1 MSAAQRT
8 PLLAVKSKEG
18 ELQALLNTTEV
29 NDRVQV
35 MVELLDSVDSGGLVI
50 KKVVDFCVESAS
62 RGRPVWVD
70 TTWLTRASDLGAS
83 PRAVL
88 ERLEHEIEE
97 SLGLFSI
104 CSEQPCL
111 IPVVPLNTDDEGLR
125 AIRMFLEHRRRPV
138 VVRCRQ
144 TSLPTTEL
152 LRTLDRIATA
162 LRLGTDELHLVFD
175 EGYVRKL
182 ETHRVDALVDNITG
196 LANRNEYASVA
207 VLAGSTPRKR
217 GGYETHLRRRVEVE
231 LWKAVREASGERIRY
246 GDYGVVHPDPQKSSK
261 GGRIPNPYIYYT
273 VPGATLYIARK
284 NPERKGNS
292 VPPGSTERYFLK
304 VADELVHRP
313 EFAGADFSW
322 GDRNLYT
329 CRKRPNPQV
338 GSASRWIAF
347 ATSHHAVHVSRSLDT
362 P

>member
-231 LWKAVREASGERIRY
+231 LWKAVREASGEHIRY

-347 ATSHHAVHVSRSLDT
+347 ATSHHAAHVSRSLDT

>member
-35 MVELLDSVDSGGLVI
+35 MVELLPDMSPNGPIS
-50 KKVVDFCVESAS
+50 KKIVDFCVKSAL
-62 RGRPVWVD
+62 RGHPVWLD
-70 TTWLTRASDLGAS
+70 TTWLTGGNALAASSRAA
-83 PRAVL
+83 L
-88 ERLEHEIEE
+88 ERFEYAVEE
-97 SLGLFSI
+97 NGGLLLLAAD
-104 CSEQPCL
+104 QPCL
-111 IPVVPLNTDDEGLR
+111 IPVVSLDSGDEELR
-125 AIRMFLEHRRRPV
+125 AMRTFLEHRRRPV
-138 VVRCRQ
+138 VVRARRA
-144 TSLPTTEL
+144 TLPTAEL

-207 VLAGSTPRKR
+207 VLAGSTPRR
-217 GGYETHLRRRVEVE
+217 RSYGTHLRRRAEVE
-231 LWKAVREASGERIRY
+231 LWKTVQEASGEHVRY
-246 GDYGVVHPDPQKSSK
+246 GDYGVVHPLPQEK
-261 GGRIPNPYIYYT
+261 GNGWSDPNPYIHYT
-273 VPGATLYIARK
+273 VPGATLSIARQI
-284 NPERKGNS
+284 PGRGRGP
-292 VPPGSTERYFLK
+292 VPKEALQHYFLE
-304 VADELVHRP
+304 VAGELVHRP

-322 GDRNLYT
+322 GDRNLYD
-329 CRKRPNPQV
+329 CRTSPTIPVN
-338 GSASRWIAF
+338 SAPKWIAF
-347 ATSHHAVHVSRSLDT
+347 ATSHHAVHVSRSLDA

>member
-1 MSAAQRT
+1 MRT
-8 PLLAVKSKEG
+8 
-18 ELQALLNTTEV
+18 
-29 NDRVQV
+29 
-35 MVELLDSVDSGGLVI
+35 
-50 KKVVDFCVESAS
+50 
-62 RGRPVWVD
+62 
-70 TTWLTRASDLGAS
+70 
-83 PRAVL
+83 
-88 ERLEHEIEE
+88 
-97 SLGLFSI
+97 
-104 CSEQPCL
+104 
-111 IPVVPLNTDDEGLR
+111 
-125 AIRMFLEHRRRPV
+125 FLEHRRRPV
-138 VVRCRQ
+138 VVRARRA
-144 TSLPTTEL
+144 TLPTAEL

-347 ATSHHAVHVSRSLDT
+347 ATSHHVVHVSRSLDT